1 VKHPLIVVIEDFL
14 GEIPI
19 RKFIAIVAISA
30 ALGLCGLIAQ
40 EPQARFKIITPVF
53 KARWSIEGRNLD
65 WFSEGNPLNNQ
76 CPVCG
81 TMAEPY
87 HPTEL
92 KRVFIPCPKTALYFD
107 KTGSGLCEDWKL
119 FPVEGS
125 VAGMQRLNRCKRC
138 NCAFWQ
144 DAEPDKAVQP

>member
-1 VKHPLIVVIEDFL
+1 VKTKWIITILII
-14 GEIPI
+14 G
-19 RKFIAIVAISA
+19 

-40 EPQARFKIITPVF
+40 EPQARFEIITPVF

-87 HPTEL
+87 HPL
-92 KRVFIPCPKTALYFD
+92 
-107 KTGSGLCEDWKL
+107 SGTLHS
-119 FPVEGS
+119 GS
-125 VAGMQRLNRCKRC
+125 VPTRCKRC